1 VGMGLQ
7 GEDDRLL
14 PTPQMRPRF
23 FEDLW
28 EVRTRMQAN
37 GLGGRPAGEGG
48 DAPVAP

>member
-1 VGMGLQ
+1 MGIQ

-28 EVRTRMQAN
+28 EVRTRMQA
-37 GLGGRPAGEGG
+37 GGSG
-48 DAPVAP
+48 DQGPGHAP